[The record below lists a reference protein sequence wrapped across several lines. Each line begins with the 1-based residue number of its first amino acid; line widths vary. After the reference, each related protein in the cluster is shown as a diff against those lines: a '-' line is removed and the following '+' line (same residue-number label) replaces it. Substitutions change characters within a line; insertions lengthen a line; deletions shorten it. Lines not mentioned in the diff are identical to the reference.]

1 MKDEILFDLRHVG
14 KRYATARSA
23 IARLWDR
30 GATTALED
38 ISLTVRAGDAL
49 AIVGESGSG
58 KTTLARLM
66 VMLQEPTSGT
76 LRYRGV
82 DLSHPTSGQLR
93 DFRQRVQMVFQSTH
107 ASLNPRKTI
116 ATMVEESQGDLPTRL
131 ALREVLEMVRLPL
144 SVADKLPHELSGGQ
158 RQRVGIARA
167 IARKPELLIADE
179 PTSALDVS
187 LQREVLQLLRE
198 LHRDAGLTLVV
209 ISHDLAMV
217 GSLCDSIAVLHGGR
231 MVEHASAREVL
242 YRPRQAYTRQ
252 LIAAIPRG
260 LARRPVVVA

>member
-1 MKDEILFDLRHVG
+1 MKDVLFDLHHVG
-14 KRYATARSA
+14 KRYPTARSA

-30 GATTALED
+30 GASTALED
-38 ISLTVRAGDAL
+38 VSLTVRAGDAL

-66 VMLQEPTSGT
+66 VKLQEPTSGT
-76 LRYRGV
+76 LSYRGV
-82 DLSHPTSGQLR
+82 SLAQPTAGELR

-107 ASLNPRKTI
+107 ASLNPRKPI
-116 ATMVEESQGDLPTRL
+116 ARTLQESYGEQHDPLSL
-131 ALREVLEMVRLPL
+131 KEVLDMVRLPI
-144 SVADKLPHELSGGQ
+144 SVASKLPHELSGGQ

-187 LQREVLQLLRE
+187 LQREVIQLLRE
-198 LHRDAGLTLVV
+198 LHRSAGLTLVV

-231 MVEHASAREVL
+231 MVEHGSAREVL

-260 LARRPVVVA
+260 LAGRPALAA

>member
-1 MKDEILFDLRHVG
+1 MKDVLFDLRHVG
-14 KRYATARSA
+14 KRYPTARSA

-30 GATTALED
+30 GASTAVED
-38 ISLTVRAGDAL
+38 VSLTVRAGDAL

-66 VMLQEPTSGT
+66 VKLQEPTSGT
-76 LRYRGV
+76 LNYRGV
-82 DLSHPTSGQLR
+82 SLAQPTAGQLR

-107 ASLNPRKTI
+107 ASLNPRKLI
-116 ATMVEESQGDLPTRL
+116 ART
-131 ALREVLEMVRLPL
+131 LRESYGEQHEPPSLKEVLDMVRLPI
-144 SVADKLPHELSGGQ
+144 SVAGKLPHELSGGQ

-167 IARKPELLIADE
+167 IARRPELLIADE

-187 LQREVLQLLRE
+187 LQREVIQLLRE
-198 LHRDAGLTLVV
+198 LHRSAGLTLVV

-231 MVEHASAREVL
+231 MVEHGSAREVL
-242 YRPRQAYTRQ
+242 YRPRQAYTQQ

-260 LARRPVVVA
+260 LAGRPALAV